1 MKLMAIGEGVSL
13 SATGAGAAVQPNAT
27 PFVQGREAV
36 AVVDVRG
43 VAGSPIIRLQGSDD
57 GTTWTDLVV
66 HSGNPPAKMTQITLP
81 KYLRYNV
88 TAAGTTGTANVYLL
102 GAA

>member
-1 MKLMAIGEGVSL
+1 MKLYPIGEGVAL
-13 SATGAGAAVQPNAT
+13 NAAGAGAAVRAT
-27 PFVQGREAV
+27 PFVEGREAV

-43 VAGSPIIRLQGSDD
+43 VGGTPTIRLQGSDD

-66 HSGNPPAKMTQITLP
+66 HTGNPPAKMAQITIP

-88 TAAGTTGTANVYLL
+88 TAAGTAGTANVYLL